1 MQHDVAI
8 VGLGPVG
15 ATLALLLREQGIRSL
30 VIERDPDVVP
40 FPRAAH
46 FDDEIIR
53 TLQNVGLGRLAESME
68 IPDRYSFFDVDWT
81 MFLDRIYPKGL
92 SDQGYA
98 HDYMFFQPDLERD
111 LRAELMRGPM
121 APTVLL
127 GAEVLSIR
135 QDADGVTI
143 VTGEG
148 EHRAGWLVG
157 CDGAASTVRRAMA
170 TTFEQLDESHEWYV
184 VDLELTGADRPGND
198 PFEYCDPAR
207 IVTYVPLFG
216 PYCRFEFDVKPG
228 ETREEL
234 ENEARTW
241 ELLGPWLEPGQAR
254 ILRGDVYRFHSL
266 LADRWRDGRLL
277 IAGDAAHLMTPKLG
291 QGLCNG
297 MRDAANL
304 AWKLARV
311 IHGSSPESLLDTY
324 ERERKPLAREHI
336 EVSAYLVGQILTR
349 AAGAPV
355 DSQEIVVSRQR
366 LGLSDPDD
374 DFDDE
379 LVGTLSRQPVLGDG
393 RRMDE
398 LLGPG
403 YAVLARPGIVVPG
416 IRMVAADDPALS
428 AYLDEVDRVALLVR
442 PDRYIAA
449 TARTAADLGRLG

>member
-1 MQHDVAI
+1 MNDVAI
-8 VGLGPVG
+8 VGFGPVG

-30 VIERDPDVVP
+30 IIERDTEVVP

-53 TLQNVGLGRLAESME
+53 TLQGVGLGHLVERME

-81 MFLDRIYPKGL
+81 MFLDRVYPKGL

-98 HDYMFFQPDLERD
+98 HDYMFFQPDLERE
-111 LRAELMRGPM
+111 LRAELMRGPL
-121 APTVLL
+121 APEVLL
-127 GAEVLSIR
+127 GTDVLSIT
-135 QDADGVTI
+135 QDDGGVTI
-143 VTGEG
+143 VTTAGER
-148 EHRAGWLVG
+148 RASWLVG
-157 CDGAASTVRRAMA
+157 CDGAASTVRKAMA

-184 VDLELTGADRPGND
+184 VDLELTGAERPGSD

-228 ETREEL
+228 ETREQL
-234 ENEARTW
+234 ENAARTW
-241 ELLGPWLEPGQAR
+241 ELLAPWLKPGQAR

-266 LADRWRDGRLL
+266 LADRWRDGRIL

-304 AWKLARV
+304 GWKLARV
-311 IHGSSPESLLDTY
+311 IDGSSPESLLDSY
-324 ERERKPLAREHI
+324 ELERKPPAREHI

-349 AAGAPV
+349 ASGAEV

-366 LGLSDPDD
+366 LGAGDPA
-374 DFDDE
+374 DE
-379 LVGTLSRQPVLGDG
+379 LVGTLSRQPILADG

-398 LLGPG
+398 LLGSG
-403 YAVLARPGIVVPG
+403 YAVLARAGVTVPG
-416 IRMVAADDPALS
+416 IRTVAADDPALA
-428 AYLDEVDRVALLVR
+428 AYLTEIDRVALLLR

-449 TARTAADLGRLG
+449 TARTPAEVALFEL